1 MGAIVFFWQAH
12 PKSRKLLLN
21 LIACHQGC
29 LLSVAFCSGEELLC
43 TSATYSPGSNYTPA
57 LAISCTE
64 YYIYMPLWYAA
75 LWYAAQRQSPAV
87 IIVQASVYL

>member
-21 LIACHQGC
+21 LVSCHQGC
-29 LLSVAFCSGEELLC
+29 LLSVAFCSGEALHISNIISWIKLHPSSCNFLYWLL
-43 TSATYSPGSNYTPA
+43 
-57 LAISCTE
+57 
-64 YYIYMPLWYAA
+64 YAS
-75 LWYAAQRQSPAV
+75 LWYAAQRQSPAL